1 MCARCVWQHRGDRAT
16 HIFVLF
22 TLSSR
27 SHKPAKT
34 GSPGQNWSH
43 TFQLLRAMFPCC
55 MKFRC
60 RSLHRQ
66 STSTSVAALPCS
78 PTNIDHV
85 GGDVV
90 HTIVVAIHIPG
101 FVIYVWS
108 CIRFAD
114 SMRVHCGEML
124 LVQNSRYEYI
134 SLMIIKKL
142 IQREIMHG
150 VFVVSLASL
159 LFDWLYEGCHEP
171 GWYAWLW
178 FSNAKW
184 MRRRGW
190 LIWAIIDA
198 HRPST
203 FSTADRQ
210 PTF

>member
-1 MCARCVWQHRGDRAT
+1 MVCVCARVVFGSIVETERHIYSCYLLCQAEATNQRKLAHRGKIGRIHFSYCAPC
-16 HIFVLF
+16 FLVPWNF
-22 TLSSR
+22 GAAR
-27 SHKPAKT
+27 SIYIYIY
-34 GSPGQNWSH
+34 
-43 TFQLLRAMFPCC
+43 
-55 MKFRC
+55 
-60 RSLHRQ
+60 RQ
-66 STSTSVAALPCS
+66 TTSTSVAALPCS

-124 LVQNSRYEYI
+124 LVQNSGYEYI

-171 GWYAWLW
+171 GWYA
-178 FSNAKW
+178 
-184 MRRRGW
+184 
-190 LIWAIIDA
+190 
-198 HRPST
+198 
-203 FSTADRQ
+203 
-210 PTF
+210 